1 MSRRDDRRD
10 PVKSPLEWLFTLCLL
25 LLGCAI
31 ALNLAIALLAKIWLW
46 LVLFGLIAGGIAL
59 ALFVRSERRR
69 RW

>member
-1 MSRRDDRRD
+1 MSRCDERHD
-10 PVKSPLEWLFTLCLL
+10 PIKSPFEWLFTLCLL

-31 ALNLAIALLAKIWLW
+31 ALNLAIALPAQIWPWVVLLG
-46 LVLFGLIAGGIAL
+46 LVAGGIAL